1 MIPMTVATE
10 EQSRRWAD
18 TSTRW
23 HLKARLL
30 TLVSFWRQKKKKK
43 KTLLLWVSVQGSV
56 TYKVIRK
63 INLAAI
69 NQMD

>member
-30 TLVSFWRQKKKKK
+30 TLVSFWRQKKKEDT
-43 KTLLLWVSVQGSV
+43 TLVGFCAGKCHIQS
-56 TYKVIRK
+56 Y
-63 INLAAI
+63 
-69 NQMD
+69 

>member
-1 MIPMTVATE
+1 MGRHQPKMAFESQAID
-10 EQSRRWAD
+10 SD
-18 TSTRW
+18 
-23 HLKARLL
+23 LL
-30 TLVSFWRQKKKKK
+30 LETKKKK

-56 TYKVIRK
+56 THKVIRK